1 MYLRARELLT
11 PEQRIDFMTIPAD
24 ISEWEIATSYTLS
37 PHDLEVIKRRRRD
50 YNRLGFAVQLCLFR
64 FPGWTLS
71 DIKEIPKTVLRFI
84 ANQIKVDPLEFQSYA
99 EREQTKHEHMVEI
112 RKEYGYR
119 NFSTR
124 EYRNISSS
132 LLSHAMENENS
143 MYLIRTAIEEMRKRK
158 IILPA
163 MSTIER
169 LVWQTRHRAEQKI
182 YKILSRSLSSLQK
195 ESLILMTE
203 STLDSGKTPLAW
215 LKEIPGQSSPDA
227 FLKVIERLE
236 YVKKLE
242 LSIDYNDIHPNRLL
256 QLSRLGARY
265 EPHSFRRFN
274 ESKKYAILVAY
285 LLNLSQDLI
294 DQAIEIHDRQIMILQ
309 SKGRKA
315 QEEMQRQNGKTIN
328 EKIIQFADIG
338 AALIKARNEGLDP
351 FTTLETV
358 MSWEKMIASVEEAK
372 QLSRP
377 IDYDYLD
384 LLERRF
390 FYLRKYTPT
399 LLKSL
404 EFQSTQSAKPL
415 IEALDIIKNMND
427 SGKRKVPEGAPLG
440 FVSNRW
446 QKHVYDEDGS
456 INRHYYE
463 MAALTELRNHI
474 RSGDVSVR
482 GSKQH
487 KDFEEYLIPKEE
499 WLETGLHHN
508 RLAVGSSAEEYLTE
522 RMDSLRKRLQAMSD
536 NVDELEGV
544 SINKGKFR
552 IDRLE
557 KDTPEEAKTF
567 SSSLYSMLPRIKL
580 TDLLMEVASWTG
592 FDEQF
597 IHASSSR
604 PPKGE
609 EKSILLATIMA
620 LGTNIGLTKMADATP
635 GITYHQ
641 MAHASQWRLYDDAM
655 NKAQATLVNFHH
667 QLALSSYWGDG
678 STSSSDGM
686 RVQVGVSSLHAES
699 NPHYGSGK
707 GATIYRFTSDQFS
720 SYYTKVINT
729 NARDAVH
736 VIDGLLH
743 HESELNIE
751 EHYTDTAGYTDQVF
765 GLSHL
770 LGFRFAPRLRDL
782 SDTRLYVIE
791 KPGEFP
797 TIEKLLRGRINTKV
811 ILENYDDVLR
821 LAHSIREGKVSGSL
835 IMGKLGSYSRQ
846 NRLATA
852 LREMGRIEKTIF
864 ILDYISNE
872 AIRRRIQ
879 RGLNKGESMNA
890 LARALF
896 FGKRGELRERA
907 LQDQLQ
913 RASALNIIINAITVW
928 NTVYLTEATK
938 VLSEKGILREQMIKH
953 ISPLGWEHINFL
965 GEYTFDIKKMTGL
978 NSLRPLDR

>member
-1 MYLRARELLT
+1 
-11 PEQRIDFMTIPAD
+11 
-24 ISEWEIATSYTLS
+24 
-37 PHDLEVIKRRRRD
+37 
-50 YNRLGFAVQLCLFR
+50 
-64 FPGWTLS
+64 
-71 DIKEIPKTVLRFI
+71 
-84 ANQIKVDPLEFQSYA
+84 
-99 EREQTKHEHMVEI
+99 
-112 RKEYGYR
+112 
-119 NFSTR
+119 
-124 EYRNISSS
+124 
-132 LLSHAMENENS
+132 
-143 MYLIRTAIEEMRKRK
+143 
-158 IILPA
+158 
-163 MSTIER
+163 
-169 LVWQTRHRAEQKI
+169 
-182 YKILSRSLSSLQK
+182 
-195 ESLILMTE
+195 
-203 STLDSGKTPLAW
+203 
-215 LKEIPGQSSPDA
+215 
-227 FLKVIERLE
+227 
-236 YVKKLE
+236 
-242 LSIDYNDIHPNRLL
+242 
-256 QLSRLGARY
+256 
-265 EPHSFRRFN
+265 
-274 ESKKYAILVAY
+274 
-285 LLNLSQDLI
+285 
-294 DQAIEIHDRQIMILQ
+294 
-309 SKGRKA
+309 
-315 QEEMQRQNGKTIN
+315 
-328 EKIIQFADIG
+328 
-338 AALIKARNEGLDP
+338 
-351 FTTLETV
+351 
-358 MSWEKMIASVEEAK
+358 
-372 QLSRP
+372 
-377 IDYDYLD
+377 
-384 LLERRF
+384 
-390 FYLRKYTPT
+390 
-399 LLKSL
+399 
-404 EFQSTQSAKPL
+404 
-415 IEALDIIKNMND
+415 
-427 SGKRKVPEGAPLG
+427 
-440 FVSNRW
+440 
-446 QKHVYDEDGS
+446 
-456 INRHYYE
+456 
-463 MAALTELRNHI
+463 
-474 RSGDVSVR
+474 
-482 GSKQH
+482 
-487 KDFEEYLIPKEE
+487 
-499 WLETGLHHN
+499 
-508 RLAVGSSAEEYLTE
+508 
-522 RMDSLRKRLQAMSD
+522 MSD

-544 SINKGKFR
+544 SIDKGKFR

-609 EKSILLATIMA
+609 EKSILLATLMA
-620 LGTNIGLTKMADATP
+620 MGTNIGLTKMADATP

-782 SDTRLYVIE
+782 SDTRLYVID

-879 RGLNKGESMNA
+879 RGLNKGEAMNA

-913 RASALNIIINAITVW
+913 RTSALNIIINAITVW

-978 NSLRPLDR
+978 NSLRPLDRYTPEPVPLE